1 MITTTAITLPN
12 PEKMMITWDT
22 GRRCNYDCTYCE
34 ISRHDTYSSY
44 HSYEELFKT
53 FEFIKEYTKIY
64 NTAGQEVNIDFT
76 GGEPTANPAL
86 WKLAKHISDN
96 EPNFSC
102 GLTTNGVW
110 NPRRTEEILDL
121 FHGLTVSYH
130 PEGNEKSKA
139 HVLENI
145 KRLGESRIWLQVN
158 VMMHVDYFEEVQG
171 VCYLL
176 KDLGIK
182 HKPIPIGDGAIERSG
197 WFKDTDGSMRRTSHS
212 YSEEQ
217 QEWFFDY
224 IGQPKPV
231 KSKSE
236 GSAVGRGCC
245 GGRCMEGKVDNEW
258 VPITHVDNHFKGWH
272 CSVNRY
278 FMHIDQHLKLVYHH
292 QTCQALH
299 GGKRGPLGS
308 LTEPHKIL
316 EYARTAVSS
325 GPIICPNDRCGCGM
339 CVPKAKELNDYNS
352 ITALNI

>member
-1 MITTTAITLPN
+1 MIKTTAINLPN

-44 HSYEELFKT
+44 HSYEELFET

-217 QEWFFDY
+217 QQWFFDY

>member
-1 MITTTAITLPN
+1 MIKTTAINLPN

-44 HSYEELFKT
+44 HSYEELFET

-245 GGRCMEGKVDNEW
+245 GG
-258 VPITHVDNHFKGWH
+258 
-272 CSVNRY
+272 
-278 FMHIDQHLKLVYHH
+278 
-292 QTCQALH
+292 
-299 GGKRGPLGS
+299 
-308 LTEPHKIL
+308 
-316 EYARTAVSS
+316 
-325 GPIICPNDRCGCGM
+325 
-339 CVPKAKELNDYNS
+339 
-352 ITALNI
+352 